1 MIGLFAALLALF
13 LLVLSPSAVNARIE
27 VFNGCVLGPFEPPT
41 SREME
46 IAIDA
51 KGALSLQGQAID
63 APVLE
68 EQMRLAANGAR
79 PTVVTV
85 RAAKT
90 TKFQSFTDVLAAAQR
105 HHLQVSPGV
114 AE

>member
-1 MIGLFAALLALF
+1 MVGLFAALLVLF
-13 LLVLSPSAVNARIE
+13 LLVLSPPAVNAGIS
-27 VFNGCVLGPFEPPT
+27 VFDGCVLGPFDAPPP
-41 SREME
+41 REME

-51 KGALSLQGQAID
+51 KGALALQGQAID
-63 APVLE
+63 AAVLE
-68 EQMRLAANGAR
+68 EQMRLAGNSLR
-79 PTVVTV
+79 RTVVTLRV
-85 RAAKT
+85 AKT